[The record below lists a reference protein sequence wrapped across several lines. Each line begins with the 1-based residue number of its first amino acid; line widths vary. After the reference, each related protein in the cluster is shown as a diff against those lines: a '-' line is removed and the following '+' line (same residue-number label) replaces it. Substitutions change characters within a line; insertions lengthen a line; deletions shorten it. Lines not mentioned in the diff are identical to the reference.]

1 MNGFVTIVRWLSAI
15 SQKETCRTMEKK
27 IRETSIHNDHFN
39 NLGEPLNK
47 FVYFDT
53 SLCEYNVIF
62 LYPNGEDGV
71 IDQFADYLNYFD
83 DDDFPSDLITSKYGP
98 VTEYDVKFKPID
110 INTDLLTCL
119 RTCQYL
125 GYMKYMN
132 REKFD
137 TINISTK
144 NDLIEFAKKDK
155 IEDNWIFTKTPPDLD
170 RDEQIK
176 IENEKDFIFY
186 ISEKYGQGLNKGDRN
201 LSDLG
206 KQSEWNYFYIVEEE
220 LKNSLL
226 NSKNSNFENFKLDK
240 TYFR

>member
-144 NDLIEFAKKDK
+144 NLKVADNASILLPFHAIIDRAREKKLQNKNVNKNWKYLI
-155 IEDNWIFTKTPPDLD
+155 IIL
-170 RDEQIK
+170 
-176 IENEKDFIFY
+176 
-186 ISEKYGQGLNKGDRN
+186 
-201 LSDLG
+201 
-206 KQSEWNYFYIVEEE
+206 
-220 LKNSLL
+220 
-226 NSKNSNFENFKLDK
+226 
-240 TYFR
+240 